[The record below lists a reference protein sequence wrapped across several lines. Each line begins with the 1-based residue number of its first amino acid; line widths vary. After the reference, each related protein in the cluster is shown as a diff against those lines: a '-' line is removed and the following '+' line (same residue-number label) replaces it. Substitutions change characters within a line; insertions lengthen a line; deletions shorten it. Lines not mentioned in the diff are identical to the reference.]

1 MSKKSKSSSK
11 NSQSGLSNQSSDD
24 GKDRSKD
31 AGHFEWNKGMTLG
44 SDKRYEVL
52 DHLGDGTFGR
62 ALLCRNKDNDANV
75 AVKVVS
81 AVSRYADSA
90 KIEANILKDIK

>member
-1 MSKKSKSSSK
+1 
-11 NSQSGLSNQSSDD
+11 
-24 GKDRSKD
+24 
-31 AGHFEWNKGMTLG
+31 MTLG

-62 ALLCRNKDNDANV
+62 ALLCRNKLNDANV
-75 AVKVVS
+75 AVKVVR

-90 KIEANILKDIK
+90 KIEANILKDIKSKGGCDKNIVDLIDFFEHKT